1 MGRGAPREDSQA
13 MMGGGGVALV
23 STIQGTPGSECIL
36 RQEPALWRVS
46 ANTLPLQMLGPR
58 PHPSGT
64 SGNSRS

>member
-1 MGRGAPREDSQA
+1 MGRGTLRGDSQA
-13 MMGGGGVALV
+13 MMWGVVALV

-46 ANTLPLQMLGPR
+46 ADALPLQMLGPR